1 MKSKYKF
8 KEATM
13 RFKMWTM
20 MVFIGVMTEMVQA
33 TNKAPVFIKNMNQ
46 FTIKENTPVGSVIYT
61 LEGEDPEGSR
71 VR

>member
-1 MKSKYKF
+1 
-8 KEATM
+8 
-13 RFKMWTM
+13 MWTM

-61 LEGEDPEGSR
+61 LKGEDPEGSR